1 MHVNTRDFDGDVL
14 NIMLII
20 NREFFIR
27 ANEIFNP
34 RNSMYISR
42 NDGKFNDQ
50 VNHKKDT
57 IINGNTLLHLGDHIY
72 TEEDRNMIYS
82 ITQQRYTVNQTQ

>member
-1 MHVNTRDFDGDVL
+1 MKTSGDVL

-57 IINGNTLLHLGDHIY
+57 IINGNTLLHLGDHVY
-72 TEEDRNMIYS
+72 TEEDHKMIYL
-82 ITQQRYTVNQTQ
+82 ITQQMFTFKQSR

>member
-1 MHVNTRDFDGDVL
+1 
-14 NIMLII
+14 MLII

-42 NDGKFNDQ
+42 NDGKFNNQ
-50 VNHKKDT
+50 VNHQKDT

-72 TEEDRNMIYS
+72 TEEDHKMIYS
-82 ITQQRYTVNQTQ
+82 ITQQKYTFKQTQ